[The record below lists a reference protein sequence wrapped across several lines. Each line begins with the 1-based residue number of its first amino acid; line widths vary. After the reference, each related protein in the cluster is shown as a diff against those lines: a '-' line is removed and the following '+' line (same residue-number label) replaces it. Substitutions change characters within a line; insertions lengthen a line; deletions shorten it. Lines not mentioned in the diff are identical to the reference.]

1 VRGANVKFNSQGDV
15 NIGTIEVVNSL
26 KIAANTIEAGVVQPA
41 GSPSPLVINFTG
53 PNGGIAQKIV
63 VDIDAPNGTNFSQLF
78 ATDASVTTNG
88 LKVGIL
94 HGFVP
99 GKLTLVTPSQDIVL
113 DNRSPAPTVGPSL
126 QLYGPGRPFTLIQN
140 NNAIFTTD
148 FAVAYGVNSAVTA
161 LSVFEGMSF
170 VRDFPRS
177 MENGEPLSVS
187 EVTKGG
193 KTFYVIGLSP
203 SAMLDAFAIPK
214 SVESVGA
221 GPAVN
226 LDGVE

>member
-1 VRGANVKFNSQGDV
+1 
-15 NIGTIEVVNSL
+15 
-26 KIAANTIEAGVVQPA
+26 
-41 GSPSPLVINFTG
+41 VINFTG

-88 LKVGIL
+88 VKVGIL
-94 HGFVP
+94 NGFVP
-99 GKLTLVTPSQDIVL
+99 GKLTLDTPSQNIVL
-113 DNRSPAPTVGPSL
+113 DNRSPVPIVGPSL
-126 QLYGPGRPFTLIQN
+126 QLYGPGRMFTLIQN

-148 FAVAYGVNSAVTA
+148 FAVTYGVNSAVTA

-170 VRDFPRS
+170 VRDFPRN
-177 MENGEPLSVS
+177 MENGEPLSIN
-187 EVTKGG
+187 EVKKDG

-214 SVESVGA
+214 SVESVGS

-226 LDGVE
+226 LDGIQ